1 MESIK
6 ILLFVIIIS
15 LLIFIDGL
23 SQILYL
29 IMKFKIDII
38 MYSFFRFSIITL
50 LLILMVKIFPDFFL
64 FAIGFMIYLFFSRV
78 IWRYVLKRW
87 AMNYEKRRMAKDVKN

>member
-1 MESIK
+1 
-6 ILLFVIIIS
+6 
-15 LLIFIDGL
+15 
-23 SQILYL
+23 
-29 IMKFKIDII
+29 
-38 MYSFFRFSIITL
+38 
-50 LLILMVKIFPDFFL
+50 MVKIFPDFFL